1 MEKVEKV
8 GGTVTASTPSLVS
21 RDSSEARSFDYSVW
35 DVTSIHHPPFLL
47 SSLLFSPTASSL
59 ASNNKLFFCRA
70 GFGISFFP
78 SPHFTDIVQTLKEE
92 ADQRAAGGQRSH
104 ETPPPS
110 FPARSVPVTSGR

>member
-8 GGTVTASTPSLVS
+8 GGTATASTPSLVS
-21 RDSSEARSFDYSVW
+21 RNSSEARGFDYSVW

-47 SSLLFSPTASSL
+47 SSLLSPPPPASSL
-59 ASNNKLFFCRA
+59 ASNNKLFFCR
-70 GFGISFFP
+70 FGISFVP